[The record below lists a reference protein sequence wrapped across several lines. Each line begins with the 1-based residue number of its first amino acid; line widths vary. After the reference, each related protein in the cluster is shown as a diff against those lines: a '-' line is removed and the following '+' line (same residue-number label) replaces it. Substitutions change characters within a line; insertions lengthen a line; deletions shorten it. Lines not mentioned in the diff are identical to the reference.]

1 MLPTPRTAAGRD
13 GLAALVAAPATALL
27 ALDFDGTL
35 SPVVDDPAQ
44 SRLAPGGHEALLGLS
59 GVLGT
64 LAIVTGRP
72 AGVVVELGR
81 LADIPGAVVAGQYG
95 AERWYQGELHVPD
108 PPAGLATVR
117 AILPSML
124 ADAPEGVG
132 GEDKGLSLVVHTRR
146 AADPGSALAALSPR
160 VQRLASGH
168 GLEAN
173 DGRYVLEI
181 RPPGVDKGG
190 ALRALVAE
198 FSPGVVA
205 FGGDDLGDLPA
216 YETVDALRQDGTPGL
231 TIASA
236 SAEVSEVADRADL
249 VVEGPEGMVAFLDA
263 LAGAAVT

>member
-1 MLPTPRTAAGRD
+1 MLPTPRTDAGRD
-13 GLAALVAAPATALL
+13 GLATLLAAPATALL

-35 SPVVDDPAQ
+35 SPIVDDPAQ
-44 SRLAPGGHEALLGLS
+44 SRLAPGGHEALLRLA

-64 LAIVTGRP
+64 LASVTGRP
-72 AGVVVELGR
+72 AAVVVELGQ
-81 LADIPGAVVAGQYG
+81 LADIPGVVVAGQYG

-117 AILPSML
+117 AILPGIL
-124 ADAPEGVG
+124 ADAPKGVWV
-132 GEDKGLSLVVHTRR
+132 EDKGLSLVVHTRPT
-146 AADPGSALAALSPR
+146 ADPAGVLAALSSR
-160 VQRLASGH
+160 VRRLASGH

-216 YETVDALRQDGTPGL
+216 YEAVDELRRNGTPGL

-236 SAEVSEVADRADL
+236 SAEVSDVADRADL
-249 VVEGPEGMVAFLDA
+249 VVDGPAGVVAFLDA
-263 LAGAAVT
+263 LAASLP